1 MIRVLVSLSG
11 IVSLVA
17 ADRAAAMSLPV
28 EAPTPPAVNCEQ
40 PGNATAAPAPVSE
53 ADKSGIGCQL
63 GEGKGT
69 GRARELVAAPDPA
82 EQEAI
87 REMLDLRE
95 VSSIMHQFATH
106 TETFS
111 QMEAWWR
118 ERSEFGE
125 AAQDKP
131 APSTTKEALA
141 QMDAWWRER
150 TDLHNGIA
158 PEQSPSAVKEAIAQ
172 MDAWWQQR
180 AELGHVS
187 LKNPAPAAH
196 HRPVKWVFSRA
207 RTAGHRQS
215 TTPTVEY
222 GCPPSV
228 CTIQYDNQ

>member
-1 MIRVLVSLSG
+1 MIRVLVSLSS

-17 ADRAAAMSLPV
+17 ADRAAAGMSLPV
-28 EAPTPPAVNCEQ
+28 EAPTPPAINCEQ
-40 PGNATAAPAPVSE
+40 PANTTAAPAPVSKGDE
-53 ADKSGIGCQL
+53 SGIGYQL
-63 GEGKGT
+63 GEVNGT
-69 GRARELVAAPDPA
+69 GRARELVAPPGPA
-82 EQEAI
+82 EREAI

-95 VSSIMHQFATH
+95 VSSIMRQFATH
-106 TETFS
+106 TKTLS
-111 QMEAWWR
+111 QMEAWGR
-118 ERSEFGE
+118 ERSKFGD

-131 APSTTKEALA
+131 APSTKEALA